1 MNKILSDTISFGRQY
16 LRTKVGAFFA
26 FIFPILLIV
35 LFGAVFSS
43 GEGTGVSLPV
53 QNLDP
58 GPFSQ
63 VLMDILEQTGY
74 FEISNV
80 SSDVDMSEYVNDE
93 SLSLAL
99 RIPADFSSNISSNQT
114 ATVQLYGDPTR
125 PSYMISMGVLS
136 AALDQMGYSV
146 SGGAPIADI
155 EQKSPGERILE
166 PYDFLL
172 PGFVG
177 LTVMISAM
185 YFMTATCAE
194 HRSRGYFKLL
204 ATTTLKKY
212 EWLTSKFLFN
222 SAMLIISLLL
232 TFAIAMAMFD
242 LKASITPMSLV
253 MVVVGAFMF
262 TSLGMLFG
270 TIAKDPESA
279 SAISNIVGFPMM
291 FLAGSFWDLSAAPF
305 YLQAIAMAMPLTY
318 LNDGLRDTMI
328 YGNDASAAVNLV
340 IVLVL
345 GLVFFVLASRLM
357 SWKEK

>member
-26 FIFPILLIV
+26 FVFPILLIV
-35 LFGAVFSS
+35 LFGAVFTS
-43 GEGTGVSLPV
+43 GEGRGVSLPV
-53 QNLDP
+53 QNLDS
-58 GPFSQ
+58 GPYSQ
-63 VLMDILEQTGY
+63 MLIEILNQTGY
-74 FEISNV
+74 FDISEISKNISISDYV
-80 SSDVDMSEYVNDE
+80 SDK

-99 RIPADFSSNISSNQT
+99 CIPGDFSSNISSSLP
-114 ATVQLYGDPTR
+114 ATVQLYGDPTKS
-125 PSYMISMGVLS
+125 SYMVSMGVLS
-136 AALDQMGYSV
+136 AAIDQMGYNV

-155 EQKSPGERILE
+155 VQKSPGSKVLE

-204 ATTTLKKY
+204 ATTTLKKS

-222 SAMLIISLLL
+222 SAMLIASLLL
-232 TFAIAMAMFD
+232 TFAIAKVMFD
-242 LKASITPMSLV
+242 LKAAITPTSLIF
-253 MVVVGAFMF
+253 VVVGAFMF

-270 TIAKDPESA
+270 VIAKDPESA
-279 SAISNIVGFPMM
+279 SAVSNIVGFPMM
-291 FLAGSFWDLSAAPF
+291 FLAGSFWDLSAAPV
-305 YLQAIAMAMPLTY
+305 YLQAISMAMPLTY
-318 LNDGLRDTMI
+318 LNNGLRDTMI
-328 YGNDASAAVNLV
+328 YGNETSAAVNLAVVLALGV
-340 IVLVL
+340 I
-345 GLVFFVLASRLM
+345 FFVLASRLM

>member
-1 MNKILSDTISFGRQY
+1 MNKILSDTINFGRQY

-26 FIFPILLIV
+26 FVFPILLIV
-35 LFGAVFSS
+35 LFGAVFTS

-53 QNLDP
+53 QNLDS
-58 GPFSQ
+58 GPYSQ
-63 VLMDILEQTGY
+63 VLIDILEQTGY
-74 FEISNV
+74 FDISNI
-80 SSDVDMSEYVNDE
+80 STDVVISEYVDDK
-93 SLSLAL
+93 SLTLAL
-99 RIPADFSSNISSNQT
+99 FIPDDFSSDISSNQT
-114 ATVQLYGDPTR
+114 ATVRLYGDPTKS
-125 PSYMISMGVLS
+125 SYMVSMVVLS
-136 AALDQMGYSV
+136 AALDQLGYSV

-155 EQKSPGERILE
+155 EQKSPGSKVLE

-177 LTVMISAM
+177 LTVMVSAM

-204 ATTTLKKY
+204 ATTTLKKS

-222 SAMLIISLLL
+222 SAMLIVSLLL
-232 TFAIAMAMFD
+232 TFIIAKTMFD

-253 MVVVGAFMF
+253 MVVVGTFMF

-279 SAISNIVGFPMM
+279 SAVSNIVGFPMM

-318 LNDGLRDTMI
+318 LNNGLRDTMI
-328 YGNDASAAVNLV
+328 YGNEASAAVNLV

-345 GLVFFVLASRLM
+345 GAIFFVLASRLM